1 MRRRIPSYS
10 LVGTLCLL
18 LFMSSLVLS
27 GGCGDWGMAAYGAV
41 GLVCAAVLMAV
52 PYVARRAFHRGDRL
66 PIALGFLMLGVVT
79 WLLGWFIVF
88 WRSGC

>member
-18 LFMSSLVLS
+18 MVMSSMVLS
-27 GGCGDWGMAAYGAV
+27 AGGCDWGMVAYGAV
-41 GLVCAAVLMAV
+41 GGVCAAILMAV

-66 PIALGFLMLGVVT
+66 PFALGFMMLGAVT
-79 WLLGWFIVF
+79 WLVGWFLVF
-88 WRSGC
+88 GRTSC